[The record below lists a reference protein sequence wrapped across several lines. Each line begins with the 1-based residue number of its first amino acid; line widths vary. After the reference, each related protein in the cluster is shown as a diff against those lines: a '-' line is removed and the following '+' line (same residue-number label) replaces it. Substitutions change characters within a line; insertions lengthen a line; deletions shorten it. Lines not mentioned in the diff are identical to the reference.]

1 MSLGTALSELFSEGG
16 EDQFPELSAQS
27 FRVADLNGHDT
38 PGDYVGRGGELQFDP
53 VQRKN

>member
-1 MSLGTALSELFSEGG
+1 MSPGTALSEIFSEGG

-38 PGDYVGRGGELQFDP
+38 PGGYVGRDGELQFDP

>member
-1 MSLGTALSELFSEGG
+1 MSPGTALSELFSEGG

-38 PGDYVGRGGELQFDP
+38 PRGYVWRGGEFQVDP